1 MCKLKQPPT
10 PHYIMKSIAH
20 TIQKW
25 LIICTATLFLAGNL
39 LGIPNALAATNPV
52 KTNNVQAQLIS
63 ENKAIQPG
71 KPFWVALQMKIR
83 PGWHTY
89 WQNPGD
95 SGSIPK
101 INWQLP
107 SGFKAGKIVWPHP
120 ERLPFGPLV
129 NFGYKDEVYLLTQI
143 ASPANLPTNK
153 PVLLRGKADW
163 LVCEKDCI
171 PETAN
176 ISLTLPITSTT
187 PAKDERWITAFA
199 KTRQAIPKSAP
210 WQTTATANDTNLTLK
225 VEIPELQ
232 SGQIQKVT
240 FFPFKDGVINNPA
253 PQKFNFTKDGLTLNL
268 ERGYQTKLSSVDG
281 VLVIQEKLD
290 NQSPTQAFN
299 IQAKI
304 GATASKPKKAA
315 ATTSSIPL
323 WQAMFFAL
331 LGGIILNLMPCVFP
345 VLSLKALSIAQTAQK
360 SAKEARISGIAFTA
374 GVLVSFAGLAIALL
388 TLRSLGQQIGWGFQL
403 QSPIIVM
410 LLAYILF
417 AVGLSLSGVFVFGA
431 SLMGIGQNLAAKN
444 GYTGEFFTGIFAT
457 VMATPCTAPFMAT
470 AIGVALTQ
478 SPPVALAI
486 LLVLGL
492 GLALP
497 YLTICFVPAFRR
509 KLPKPGAWMETF
521 SQFLAFPMYG
531 AAAWLVWVLTLQT
544 GSDGLAA
551 VLTGFVL
558 IGFAAWLYQKA
569 QTSRKIWR
577 RIGIFGALVAIA
589 LALTL
594 APLAGNTP
602 LKTAQQTTQNSLWQ
616 PYTAEKLTEIR
627 QSGKPVFV
635 NFSASWCITCLV
647 NERVALSQPEVQ
659 QAFQQKAVTLMK
671 ADWTNRNATITKA
684 LSSFGRSGVPLYVLY
699 PSGTKSQEPI
709 VLPQILT
716 PDIIRN
722 TLNQI

>member
-1 MCKLKQPPT
+1 
-10 PHYIMKSIAH
+10 MKSI
-20 TIQKW
+20 TYRIQKW
-25 LIICTATLFLAGNL
+25 LIICTATLFLVWNL
-39 LGIPNALAATNPV
+39 LGIPNALAATNQV
-52 KTNNVQAQLIS
+52 KTNNVQTQLIS

-95 SGSIPK
+95 SGSITK

-107 SGFKAGKIVWPHP
+107 AGFKPGKILWPYP
-120 ERLPFGPLV
+120 QRFPFGPLV
-129 NFGYKDEVYLLTQI
+129 NFGYKNEVYLLTQI
-143 ASPANLPTNK
+143 TPPANLPTNK

-171 PETAN
+171 PESSN

-199 KTRQAIPKSAP
+199 KTRQAIPKPAP

-225 VEIPELQ
+225 INAPELQ
-232 SGQIQKVT
+232 AGQIQEVS

-253 PQKFNFTKDGLTLNL
+253 PQKLNFTKDGLTLNI
-268 ERGYQTKLSSVDG
+268 ERGYQPKLSSVDG

-290 NQSPTQAFN
+290 NQSATQAFN

-304 GATASKPKKAA
+304 GATAPTPPKAA
-315 ATTSSIPL
+315 TTTSSISV
-323 WQAMFFAL
+323 WQAIFFAL
-331 LGGIILNLMPCVFP
+331 IGGIVLNLMPCVFP

-360 SAKEARISGIAFTA
+360 SAKEARISGVAFTA
-374 GVLVSFAGLAIALL
+374 GVLVSFAVLAIALL
-388 TLRSLGQQIGWGFQL
+388 TLRSFGQQIGWGFQL

-457 VMATPCTAPFMAT
+457 VMATPCSAPFMAT
-470 AIGVALTQ
+470 AIGVALIQ
-478 SPPVALAI
+478 PPPVAVGI
-486 LLVLGL
+486 LLVLGF

-497 YLTICFVPAFRR
+497 YLTICFVPALRR

-569 QTSRKIWR
+569 QTSGKVWR
-577 RIGIFGALVAIA
+577 RIGIFGALVAIV

-594 APLAGNTP
+594 APLAGNST
-602 LKTAQQTTQNSLWQ
+602 LKTAQQTTQNSIWQ

-659 QAFQQKAVTLMK
+659 QAFQQKGVTLMK

-709 VLPQILT
+709 VLPQVLT